1 MIIKVGHLN
10 GEVRLYDLADF
21 CTAKE
26 LMMMIQSET
35 QCEISLVSNGENVAA
50 SALLGGESIY
60 YVNVDAEGGK
70 KKKKKKKNFAKPK
83 KKKHRH
89 RKVKL
94 ATLKLYTVDGKG
106 LVQRSHKQCPQCP
119 QGVYMAKHFDRH
131 YCGTCHQTFRMD
143 EATIKANLEAIKKQQ
158 AAKAAA
164 AAAAAPAGG
173 AAAGG
178 AAGGKK
184 GKKK

>member
-1 MIIKVGHLN
+1 MIIQVGHLN
-10 GEVRLYDLADF
+10 GEVKTYNLADQS
-21 CTAKE
+21 TASQLMNILNSE
-26 LMMMIQSET
+26 LACEVQLV
-35 QCEISLVSNGENVAA
+35 QCGELVSASSILAGER
-50 SALLGGESIY
+50 IY
-60 YVNVDAEGGK
+60 YVTVDAEGGK

-94 ATLKLYTVDGKG
+94 ATLKLYNVDNKG
-106 LVQRSHKQCPQCP
+106 VVQRSHKQCPQCP

-164 AAAAAPAGG
+164 AAANAPAGG
-173 AAAGG
+173 AADKG